1 MDILKT
7 FFPFSFKEKNAVAD
21 LVVNIIFYVVVGFI
35 AGAAIWLLSKIPII
49 GVLISILGGAVD
61 LYITIGIVLSVL
73 HYTKVLK

>member
-7 FFPFSFKEKNAVAD
+7 LFPFSFKEKNAVAD
-21 LVVNIIFYVVVGFI
+21 LVVNIIFYGVVGFI